1 MSDTIE
7 NTPGTTPTAEALQPV
22 TADAVEVPA
31 YRQRQTVGQLF
42 RADLG
47 FIPVL
52 FTLIVIVIFFQVI
65 SGGLFLNSTNITN
78 LFLQT
83 ATYGFLGLGIVLVLL
98 LGEIDLSI
106 AAVAT
111 FCSVIMADLSERA
124 GAPAFVAILA
134 ALATGALVGTFNGFF
149 VAVLRIPSFIVT
161 LAVNIAFSGL
171 VITLLF
177 GQATLEIANPFI
189 NAITGSF
196 VSYLPDY
203 LGVGL
208 PTLAVLLYA
217 GYLVLNYIRRRNA
230 GLRNPSLPLFLAQVI
245 IPIVIVEGAIIVFEN
260 LHGVPYSTA
269 LLFGMIVLFWIILT
283 KTSFGRHIYAV
294 GGNKEAAR
302 RAGISVVGVQI
313 AVFALCSMLAAVGGI
328 VEASRGNSVASQI
341 PSQLLLDPIAAA
353 VIGGVSLFGGKGSV
367 WSIVLGIL
375 IIGSLENGLALESI
389 PADRVLWIEGGV
401 LLIAVTVDAL
411 LRRAQMRTGR

>member
-1 MSDTIE
+1 MSDYIE
-7 NTPGTTPTAEALQPV
+7 NTPNAPTVEALQPV
-22 TADAVEVPA
+22 AAESVEVPS
-31 YRQRQTVGQLF
+31 YRERQTIGQLL
-42 RADLG
+42 RTDLG

-52 FTLIVIVIFFQVI
+52 ITLIVIVAFFQVI
-65 SGGLFLNSTNITN
+65 SGGLFLSLTNITN

-124 GAPAFVAILA
+124 GAPAFVAIVA
-134 ALATGALVGTFNGFF
+134 ALACGALIGALNGFF

-161 LAVNIAFSGL
+161 LAGNIAFSGL

-189 NAITGSF
+189 NAIAGSF
-196 VSYLPDY
+196 YSYLPDV

-217 GYLVLNYIRRRNA
+217 GYLVLNYLRRRNA
-230 GLRNPSLPLFLAQVI
+230 GLRNPTLPIFLTLVI
-245 IPIVIVEGAIIVFEN
+245 APIVVVEGAVIVFEN
-260 LHGVPYSTA
+260 LRGVPYPTA
-269 LLFGMIVLFWIILT
+269 LLFGLIVLFWIILT

-302 RAGISVVGVQI
+302 RAGISVVGIQI
-313 AVFALCSMLAAVGGI
+313 AVFSLCSLLAAVGGI

-341 PSQLLLDPIAAA
+341 PAQLLLDPIAAA

-375 IIGSLENGLALESI
+375 IIGGLENGLALQNI

-401 LLIAVTVDAL
+401 LLIAVTIDAL
-411 LRRAQMRTGR
+411 LRRAQARTGR

>member
-1 MSDTIE
+1 MSDYIE
-7 NTPGTTPTAEALQPV
+7 NTPNAPTAQALQPV
-22 TADAVEVPA
+22 AADSVEVPS
-31 YRQRQTVGQLF
+31 YRERQTIGQLL
-42 RADLG
+42 RTDLG

-52 FTLIVIVIFFQVI
+52 VTLIVIVAFFQVI
-65 SGGLFLNSTNITN
+65 SGGLFLSLTNITN

-124 GAPAFVAILA
+124 GAPAFVAIVA
-134 ALATGALVGTFNGFF
+134 ALACGALIGALNGFF

-161 LAVNIAFSGL
+161 LAGNIAFSGL

-189 NAITGSF
+189 NAIAGSF
-196 VSYLPDY
+196 VSYLPDT

-217 GYLVLNYIRRRNA
+217 GYLVLNYVRRRNA
-230 GLRNPSLPLFLAQVI
+230 GLRNPTLPLFLALVI
-245 IPIVIVEGAIIVFEN
+245 IPILVVEGAVIVFEN
-260 LHGVPYSTA
+260 LRGVPYPTA
-269 LLFGMIVLFWIILT
+269 LLFGLIVLFWIILT
-283 KTSFGRHIYAV
+283 KTSFGRHVYAV

-302 RAGISVVGVQI
+302 RAGISVVGIQI
-313 AVFALCSMLAAVGGI
+313 AVFSLCSMLAAVGGI

-341 PSQLLLDPIAAA
+341 PAQLLLDPIAAA

-375 IIGSLENGLALESI
+375 IIGGLENGLALQNI

-411 LRRAQMRTGR
+411 LRRAQARTGR

>member
-1 MSDTIE
+1 MSDYIE
-7 NTPGTTPTAEALQPV
+7 NTPNAPTVEALQPV
-22 TADAVEVPA
+22 AAESVEVPS
-31 YRQRQTVGQLF
+31 YRERQTIGQLL
-42 RADLG
+42 RTDLG

-52 FTLIVIVIFFQVI
+52 ITLIVIVAFFQVI
-65 SGGLFLNSTNITN
+65 SGGLFLSLTNITN

-124 GAPAFVAILA
+124 GAPAFVAIVA
-134 ALATGALVGTFNGFF
+134 ALACGALIGALNGFF

-161 LAVNIAFSGL
+161 LAGNIAFSGL

-189 NAITGSF
+189 NAIAGSF
-196 VSYLPDY
+196 YSYLPDV

-217 GYLVLNYIRRRNA
+217 GYLVLNYLRRRNA
-230 GLRNPSLPLFLAQVI
+230 GLRNPTLPIFLTLVI
-245 IPIVIVEGAIIVFEN
+245 APIVVVEGAVIVFEN
-260 LHGVPYSTA
+260 LRGVPYPTA
-269 LLFGMIVLFWIILT
+269 LLFGLIVLFWIILT

-302 RAGISVVGVQI
+302 RAGISVVGIQI
-313 AVFALCSMLAAVGGI
+313 AVFSLCS
-328 VEASRGNSVASQI
+328 
-341 PSQLLLDPIAAA
+341 
-353 VIGGVSLFGGKGSV
+353 
-367 WSIVLGIL
+367 
-375 IIGSLENGLALESI
+375 
-389 PADRVLWIEGGV
+389 
-401 LLIAVTVDAL
+401 
-411 LRRAQMRTGR
+411 

>member
-7 NTPGTTPTAEALQPV
+7 NTTGTTPTEEALKPIEAA
-22 TADAVEVPA
+22 TVEAPS
-31 YRQRQTVGQLF
+31 YRQRQTVGQLL
-42 RADLG
+42 RSDLG
-47 FIPVL
+47 FVPVL
-52 FTLIVIVIFFQVI
+52 ITLIVIIVFFEVI
-65 SGGLFLNSTNITN
+65 SGGLFLNLTNITN

-83 ATYGFLGLGIVLVLL
+83 ATYGFIGLGVVLVLL

-124 GAPAFVAILA
+124 GAPAFVAIVA
-134 ALATGALVGTFNGFF
+134 ALACGALIGALNGFF

-161 LAVNIAFSGL
+161 LAGNIAFSGL

-189 NAITGSF
+189 NGIAGSF
-196 VSYLPDY
+196 VSYLPDA

-217 GYLVLNYIRRRNA
+217 GYLVLNYIQRRNA
-230 GLRNPSLPLFLAQVI
+230 GLRNPALPLFLVQVI
-245 IPIVIVEGAIIVFEN
+245 VPIVVVEGAVVVFEN
-260 LHGVPYSTA
+260 LRGVPYSTA
-269 LLFGMIVLFWIILT
+269 LLFAMIVLFWIILT

-302 RAGISVVGVQI
+302 RAGINVVGVQI

-328 VEASRGNSVASQI
+328 VEASRGNSVASAI
-341 PSQLLLDPIAAA
+341 SPQLLLDPIAAA

-375 IIGSLENGLALESI
+375 IIGGLENGLALENI

-411 LRRAQMRTGR
+411 IRRAQMRTGR

>member
-7 NTPGTTPTAEALQPV
+7 NTKGTTPTAEALQPV
-22 TADAVEVPA
+22 TAEAVEAPS
-31 YRQRQTVGQLF
+31 YRQRQTIGQLF
-42 RADLG
+42 RTDLG

-52 FTLIVIVIFFQVI
+52 ITLIVIVVFFQVL
-65 SGGLFLNSTNITN
+65 SGGLFLNPTNITN

-111 FCSVIMADLSERA
+111 FSSVVMADLSERA
-124 GAPAFVAILA
+124 GAPALVAIVA
-134 ALATGALVGTFNGFF
+134 ALAVGALIGAFNGYF

-161 LAVNIAFSGL
+161 LAGNIAFSGL

-189 NAITGSF
+189 NAIAGSF

-203 LGVGL
+203 LGIGL

-217 GYLVLNYIRRRNA
+217 GYLVLNYVRRRNA
-230 GLRNPSLPLFLAQVI
+230 GLRNPSLPLFLALVI
-245 IPIVIVEGAIIVFEN
+245 VPIVVVEGAVIVFEN

-269 LLFGMIVLFWIILT
+269 LLFGMILLFWIILT

-302 RAGISVVGVQI
+302 RAGISVIGIQI
-313 AVFALCSMLAAVGGI
+313 AVFSLCSLLAAVGGI

-367 WSIVLGIL
+367 WSIVLGVL

-411 LRRAQMRTGR
+411 LRRAQARTGR